1 MTERYESSDF
11 PTLSRASKELVGQPC
26 PTPSFAGYDIEE
38 ELPRGGQAVVYKA
51 IHAATQTHV
60 ALKVLPTG
68 LLASPA
74 ARQNFERESRL
85 IALLNHPNIVAI
97 RDSGIIHGQ
106 YYFAMEY
113 VSGLDL
119 IRYASKND
127 LSLRDRMS
135 LFCGICDAVTHAHQ
149 RGIIHRDLKPS
160 NILVDGRGDPHVV
173 DFGLAKLIW
182 PQDEIDDV
190 ASQPTVTGELKGTI
204 AYMSPE
210 QAAGKSHAVDVRT
223 DIYAL
228 GVILYQLTTGHF
240 PYDVSGPASEALRN
254 ITSHEPIRPR
264 RLVKRLDSD
273 VETIILKAL
282 AKDPTRRY
290 QSTAE
295 LGHDV
300 RCWLDGLPI
309 VAKSAS
315 SIYLLRKVVAQHR
328 QAAAIVGLLIV
339 IILGFSL
346 VSLDLYAT
354 AKEAQRKSEAIAA
367 QWETEADDSLAFA
380 TQVTFGLFLKA
391 WRTDELEEAQE
402 IAKFFPDGSRERTA
416 AMFLLSENSSRSGE
430 EELRNRLGPRE
441 DWFAGFSCGEQRL
454 KTGDVA
460 GALQAYRNSRD
471 LLRRMDEAGLKA
483 NRWYAAQ
490 LNAQIRKLAATES
503 AAAPASR

>member
-1 MTERYESSDF
+1 MAERQESNDF
-11 PTLSRASKELVGQPC
+11 PTLSRASKELVERAC
-26 PTPSFAGYDIEE
+26 PTPSFAGYEILE

-51 IHAATQTHV
+51 IHLATKTHI
-60 ALKVLPTG
+60 ALKVLPFG

-74 ARQNFERESRL
+74 ARQNFEREAQF
-85 IALLNHPNIVAI
+85 IALFNHPNIVAI
-97 RDSGIIHGQ
+97 RDSGILDGQ

-113 VSGLDL
+113 VAGLDL
-119 IRYASKND
+119 IRYASASD
-127 LSLRDRMS
+127 LSLRERMS
-135 LFCGICDAVTHAHQ
+135 LFCRICDAVTHAHQ
-149 RGIIHRDLKPS
+149 RGVIHRDLKPS
-160 NILVDGRGDPHVV
+160 NILVDERGTPHVV

-182 PQDEIDDV
+182 PQDEAGDV
-190 ASQPTVTGELKGTI
+190 TLRPTVTGELKGTI

-254 ITSHEPIRPR
+254 ITSHEPTRPR
-264 RLVKRLDSD
+264 KLVKRLDSD

-282 AKDPTRRY
+282 AKDPIRRY

-328 QAAAIVGLLIV
+328 HAAAVVALLIAIV
-339 IILGFSL
+339 LGFSL

-354 AKEAQRKSEAIAA
+354 ASDAQRRSEAIAA

-391 WRTDELEEAQE
+391 WRADELQEAQE
-402 IAKFFPDGSRERTA
+402 IAKFFPEGSRERTA
-416 AMFLLSENSSRSGE
+416 ATFLLQGEVSPNGEDGLRS
-430 EELRNRLGPRE
+430 RLGSQG
-441 DWFAGFSCGEQRL
+441 DWFADFACGERRL
-454 KTGDVA
+454 KTGDAA
-460 GALQAYRNSRD
+460 GALQAYRDSRD
-471 LLRRMDEAGLKA
+471 LLHRMDEAGLRA
-483 NRWYAAQ
+483 NRWHAAQ
-490 LNAQIRKLAATES
+490 VNVQIRKLAAIES
-503 AAAPASR
+503 VAPASR